1 MILNISSHFK
11 IYLAMF
17 NKNDSKKVMEE
28 MVKSSTII
36 GKGTILE
43 GNIETIGH
51 IGIDGKLVGNLKT
64 KSKVNIGETALLEGN
79 ILAQN
84 AEIAGHVKGIIEV
97 ADLLTVKASAIID
110 GDIIA
115 GKINIDPG
123 AVFNGTCKMGAV
135 VKEISIQG
143 FEKHDAAPEP
153 KQKEK
158 SA

>member
-1 MILNISSHFK
+1 
-11 IYLAMF
+11 MF
-17 NKNDSKKVMEE
+17 NKNDSKKEMEE
-28 MVKSSTII
+28 LVKSSTII

-43 GNIETIGH
+43 GNIETVGH
-51 IGIDGKLVGNLKT
+51 ISIDGRLVGNLKT
-64 KSKVNIGETALLEGN
+64 KSKLNIGESAHVEGN
-79 ILAQN
+79 VLAQN
-84 AEIAGHVKGIIEV
+84 AEIAGHVKGCIEV
-97 ADLLTVKASAIID
+97 ADLLTVKASAVIE

-143 FEKHDAAPEP
+143 FDKVEDAGAEG